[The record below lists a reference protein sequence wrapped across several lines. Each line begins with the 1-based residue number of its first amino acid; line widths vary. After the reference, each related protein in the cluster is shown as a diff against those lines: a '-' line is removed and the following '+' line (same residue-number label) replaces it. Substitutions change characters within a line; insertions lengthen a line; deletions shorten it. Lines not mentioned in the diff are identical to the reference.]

1 MTARRALA
9 APAMVAMLLCLSA
22 SQAVGGDLG
31 IRRSYGTNGLER
43 GYVVAESRFGNGS
56 VRAPV
61 RMTRNGPQVRH
72 PGGAWIY
79 CRRSCSETLRVE
91 TVDIF
96 EAIDGYGAEC
106 GLLGCLELV
115 YPR

>member
-1 MTARRALA
+1 MVSVRSARLMVGSAVLIGLLATSATA
-9 APAMVAMLLCLSA
+9 
-22 SQAVGGDLG
+22 GGLG
-31 IRRSYGTNGLER
+31 IRRSYGTNGLDR

-56 VRAPV
+56 VTAPV
-61 RMTRNGPQVRH
+61 RMTRLGPQVRH

-96 EAIDGYGAEC
+96 EAQAGYGDEC